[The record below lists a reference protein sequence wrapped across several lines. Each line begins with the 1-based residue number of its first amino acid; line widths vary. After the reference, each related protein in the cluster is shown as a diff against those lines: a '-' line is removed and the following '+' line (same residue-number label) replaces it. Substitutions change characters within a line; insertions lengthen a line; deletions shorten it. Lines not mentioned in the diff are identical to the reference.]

1 MSTSPFPDFPVS
13 KITIPFNP
21 LIKKAYEY
29 TKEHTSL
36 PTLNHCLRSTAFAL
50 IIVRKFPPLVAAAPE
65 LDLEAVVLSV
75 IMHDLGWA
83 TTKSLLS
90 TDKRFE
96 VDGANLARSLIQ
108 SVSASASQDND
119 NDNNHGGWDKHRLQ
133 LVWDTIALHATP
145 SIAHHKEPEVFL
157 GQLGIMGDFFGPNIP
172 IPGNPITVD
181 EYKEVVRAFPRAG
194 FKEDMIS
201 VMCGL
206 CRDKRETTFD
216 NYVSDF
222 GLNEGYDGK
231 GTGKEEY
238 KKEYEKSKVRDL
250 MLVGLAACEEY
261 EK

>member
-1 MSTSPFPDFPVS
+1 MSASPFPAFPVS
-13 KITIPFNP
+13 QITIPWNP
-21 LIKKAYEY
+21 LISKAYEY

-36 PTLNHCLRSTAFAL
+36 STLNHCLRGTAFAL
-50 IIVRKFPPLVAAAPE
+50 IILRKFPPLVAAAPQ
-65 LDLEAVVLSV
+65 LDTEAVVLSI

-108 SVSASASQDND
+108 SSTTQGD
-119 NDNNHGGWDKHRLQ
+119 WDKHRVQ
-133 LVWDTIALHATP
+133 LVWDTIALHTTP

-157 GQLGIMGDFFGPNIP
+157 GQLGIMGDFFGPNLP
-172 IPGNPITVD
+172 LPGNLISVD
-181 EYKEVVRAFPRAG
+181 EYKEVVTAFPRAG
-194 FKEDMIS
+194 FKENMIGI
-201 VMCGL
+201 MCGL

-216 NYVSDF
+216 NFVSEF
-222 GLNEGYDGK
+222 GVADGFDGK

-238 KKEYEKSKVRDL
+238 RKELEEKSLRK
-250 MLVGLAACEEY
+250 MLLSALTACEEH

>member
-1 MSTSPFPDFPVS
+1 MSGSPFPEFPVS
-13 KITIPFNP
+13 KITIPWNP
-21 LIKKAYEY
+21 LVKKAYEY
-29 TKEHTSL
+29 TQEHTSL
-36 PTLNHCLRSTAFAL
+36 PTLNHCLRSTVFAL
-50 IIVRKFPPLVAAAPE
+50 IIVRKFPPLVAAGPE

-75 IMHDLGWA
+75 LMHDLGWA

-108 SVSASASQDND
+108 SSVSEA
-119 NDNNHGGWDKHRLQ
+119 WDKHRLQ

-157 GQLGIMGDFFGPNIP
+157 GQLGIMGDFFGPHIP
-172 IPGNPITVD
+172 IPGGLITVD

-206 CRDKRETTFD
+206 CRDKKETTFD
-216 NYVSDF
+216 NYVCDF

-238 KKEYEKSKVRDL
+238 RAAFEKSKVRD
-250 MLVGLAACEEY
+250 MMFAGLAACEQY